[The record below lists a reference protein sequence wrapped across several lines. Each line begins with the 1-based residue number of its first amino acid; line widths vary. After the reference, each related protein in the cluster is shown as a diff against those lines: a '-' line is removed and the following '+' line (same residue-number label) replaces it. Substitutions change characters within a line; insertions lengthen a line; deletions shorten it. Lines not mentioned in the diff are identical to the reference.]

1 MKQNLYHEKLLESV
15 NKFVQYMHALDL
27 ADNPK
32 LVSQL
37 VLRWTKAQPLLTK
50 KLLEYI
56 LESKQKIFLGEE
68 AATVEKIIRNR
79 LIKEFK
85 PDELTLSIRKLLYT
99 KDLIGLLKRC
109 NDQIGDQEDNYL
121 KRLRDELSLSVQQ
134 VETIKENYLQSVTTI
149 NTYNKPKSPSSSI
162 IATSVNN
169 RDEDSYQDLIFLI
182 ENSPIYDQL
191 ADSNTAKQPN
201 PSKPVRWEFFRQKSL
216 WLCLAIPVVLLL
228 IKNSQNSN
236 WEKDAQ
242 ILTNA
247 DVVRQNNCADLT
259 FAKSSQMSLG
269 EELLTQQN
277 SQLQPASQI
286 ALYEATAA
294 FARCEYSIAQSKFKT
309 ALDLEKNNPEALI
322 YFNNARAITNDHLKI
337 AVSVPLDKKPEI
349 AWEILRGVAQAQT
362 EINRQG
368 GVKGKLLLVQIVDDV
383 DDPEIIRQIAE
394 QLTLDR
400 KILAVINDSDSQ
412 AAVGSEIYQRQG
424 LVMISPTSGTKVS
437 SIGNYIMQTTPSI
450 SVLADTLSSYALFS
464 SFNKIAICLDSND
477 SDSKA
482 FAQEFAAKII
492 EGEGNIVS
500 IGCDLAQEN
509 FNPIPVVEQ
518 AIAQDAKALLLAA
531 SPDKINQAVSVAQ
544 ANQNRLPL
552 LGNHSLYTFETIQT
566 GQKAVAEM
574 VLSTPWLP
582 DKAVAEMVL
591 STPWLPDMISNRDFS
606 EATME
611 FWGGKVNWRTAMA
624 YDATQAIIQG
634 LEQSD
639 TRSELQAILTNP
651 DFLVNGATGRFRF
664 EQGDRLGKVQL
675 AHIAKL
681 DPDSDRYQ
689 FLPLDLK
696 SKI

>member
-1 MKQNLYHEKLLESV
+1 MKQNLYPKKLLDSL
-15 NKFVQYMHALDL
+15 NKFVQYMHVLDL

-37 VLRWTKAQPLLTK
+37 VLKWTKAQPLLTK
-50 KLLEYI
+50 KLLQYI
-56 LESKQKIFLGEE
+56 LESKQKISLGEE
-68 AATVEKIIRNR
+68 AATVEKVIRNR

-85 PDELTLSIRKLLYT
+85 PDELTLPIRKLLYT
-99 KDLIGLLKRC
+99 KDLIVLLKKC
-109 NDQIGDQEDNYL
+109 NNRIGEQEDNYL
-121 KRLRDELSLSVQQ
+121 KRLQDELSLSVQQ
-134 VETIKENYLQSVTTI
+134 VETIKENYLQYTTTI
-149 NTYNKPKSPSSSI
+149 NTSSQPKYQSSSI
-162 IATSVNN
+162 ITTSINN
-169 RDEDSYQDLIFLI
+169 QVEDSYQDLIFLI
-182 ENSPIYDQL
+182 ENSPVYDQL
-191 ADSNTAKQPN
+191 ADSNVAKKAN
-201 PSKPVRWEFFRQKSL
+201 PLKLVRWEFFKQKSL
-216 WLCLAIPVVLLL
+216 WLCLAIPLILLL
-228 IKNSQNSN
+228 IKNSN
-236 WEKDAQ
+236 WKKNAQ
-242 ILTNA
+242 IITTT
-247 DVVRQNNCADLT
+247 DIVQQNNCADFT
-259 FAKSSQMSLG
+259 FAQSSQMSLG
-269 EELLTQQN
+269 EELLTQQDR
-277 SQLQPASQI
+277 QLPPASQI

-309 ALDLEKNNPEALI
+309 ALDLEQNNPEALI

-337 AVSVPLDKKPEI
+337 AVIVSLDKKPEI

-383 DDPEIIRQIAE
+383 DDPEMMRQIAE
-394 QLTLDR
+394 QLTVDR

-412 AAVGSEIYQRQG
+412 AAVNDTEIYQQQG
-424 LVMISPTSGTKVS
+424 LVMISPTSGTKLS
-437 SIGNYIMQTTPSI
+437 SIGNYIMQITPSI

-464 SFNKIAICLDSND
+464 SFNKIAICLDSHNA
-477 SDSKA
+477 DSKA

-500 IGCDLAQEN
+500 VGCDLAQEN

-518 AIAQDAKALLLAA
+518 AIAQNVKALLLAA

-566 GQKAVAEM
+566 GQKAVANM

-582 DKAVAEMVL
+582 DTIPN
-591 STPWLPDMISNRDFS
+591 SDFS

-634 LEQSD
+634 LKQSD

-651 DFLVNGATGRFRF
+651 DFSVNGATGRFRF
-664 EQGDRLGKVQL
+664 EQGDRVGKVQL
-675 AHIAKL
+675 AYIAKL

-689 FLPLDLK
+689 FLQLDLK